1 MAFPLMASFLFFIRP
16 WWCHGLVVSGT
27 VREYEDHVV
36 ETKEKMHRCYNVL
49 FAEVEGTCGDQVLH
63 TDKPGHSCL
72 TTMP

>member
-1 MAFPLMASFLFFIRP
+1 MGWLWVELS
-16 WWCHGLVVSGT
+16 
-27 VREYEDHVV
+27 ENEDHVV